1 MTCISSIQPSSG
13 IKVSMPPPVSISG
26 SIHLA
31 HVDLHLAFDLIL
43 PEVNLYLI
51 NLIISFAHP
60 HTLLIQVTVTNK

>member
-1 MTCISSIQPSSG
+1 
-13 IKVSMPPPVSISG
+13 MPPLTPVSISG